1 MKKFLLISLI
11 LLIMPVV
18 LSAGQTQKIDISN
31 IPQQSITINE
41 KDRFEFSFLGGT
53 HTVIVNNI
61 NEKGAELDLFPYIN
75 LKDKPPISYSTAN
88 YENIIY
94 FDVNKDLI
102 KDISIKLTD
111 MGKDYETATLLI
123 TNVNLDENAN
133 VNGSAIPNK
142 LINKPR
148 VYDYNMILII
158 LGIAIAIVISLII
171 YFVSK
176 K

>member
-75 LKDKPPISYSTAN
+75 LKDKPPVSYSTAN

-102 KDISIKLTD
+102 KDISIKLTN

-123 TNVNLDENAN
+123 TNVNLDEN
-133 VNGSAIPNK
+133 VNGTIIPNK

-148 VYDYNMILII
+148 VYNYNIILII

-171 YFVSK
+171 YFISK